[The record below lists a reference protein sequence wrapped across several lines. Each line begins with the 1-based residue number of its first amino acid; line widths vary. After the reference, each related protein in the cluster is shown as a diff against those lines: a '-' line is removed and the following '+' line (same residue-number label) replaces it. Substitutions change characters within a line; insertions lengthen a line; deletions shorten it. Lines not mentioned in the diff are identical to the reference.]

1 MSLSHMGEQVA
12 EGLGVLLFAYIG
24 QLVLGTIV
32 TGIVVARRLRSSAL
46 SASGWRA
53 KTAWIA
59 LAMFA
64 LSIVADAWFLFAPNK
79 SFELVHQTAVL
90 GLSALCG
97 AFVLA
102 LIGRGPGRI
111 AIPIMSALF
120 ALPWLPFILT

>member
-1 MSLSHMGEQVA
+1 MLLSHMGEQVA
-12 EGLGVLLFAYIG
+12 EGLGVLLYAYIG

-32 TGIVVARRLRSSAL
+32 TGIVVARRLRTSSFL
-46 SASGWRA
+46 GSGWQA

-79 SFELVHQTAVL
+79 SLELAHRAAVL

-97 AFVLA
+97 AFALA

>member
-12 EGLGVLLFAYIG
+12 EGLGVLLYAYIG
-24 QLVLGTIV
+24 QLVLGTIA
-32 TGIVVARRLRSSAL
+32 TGIVVARRLRTSTSL
-46 SASGWRA
+46 GSGWQ
-53 KTAWIA
+53 TTSAWIA

-64 LSIVADAWFLFAPNK
+64 LSIVADGWFLFAPNK

-97 AFVLA
+97 AFALA

-120 ALPWLPFILT
+120 AVPWLPFILT

>member
-12 EGLGVLLFAYIG
+12 EGLGVLLYAYIG
-24 QLVLGTIV
+24 QLVMGTIV
-32 TGIVVARRLRSSAL
+32 TGVVVARRLRTTTL
-46 SASGWRA
+46 LGSGWQT
-53 KTAWIA
+53 KTACVA

-79 SFELVHQTAVL
+79 SLELVHQAAIL
-90 GLSALCG
+90 GLGALCG
-97 AFVLA
+97 AFALA

>member
-1 MSLSHMGEQVA
+1 M
-12 EGLGVLLFAYIG
+12 LLYAYIG

-32 TGIVVARRLRSSAL
+32 IGIVVARRLRTSTSL
-46 SASGWRA
+46 GSGWQT

-64 LSIVADAWFLFAPNK
+64 LSIVADGWFLFVSNK
-79 SFELVHQTAVL
+79 SLELVHQTAVL

-120 ALPWLPFILT
+120 AVPWLPFILT